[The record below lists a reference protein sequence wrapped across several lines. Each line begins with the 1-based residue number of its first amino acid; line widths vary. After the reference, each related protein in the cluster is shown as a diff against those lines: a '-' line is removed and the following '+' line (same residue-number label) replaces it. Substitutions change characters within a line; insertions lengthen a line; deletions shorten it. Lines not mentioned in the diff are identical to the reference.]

1 MNRLIGSSQVETTT
15 EATTELVT
23 YLGPNNVFDK
33 PAPMHS
39 MSFTAETD
47 CKVVVNEGE
56 EVFIPAGAT
65 LDIDDFKVKSFVIH
79 GIGVKYMWLATI

>member
-1 MNRLIGSSQVETTT
+1 MNRLIGSQKIEITTD
-15 EATTELVT
+15 ATTELAT
-23 YLGPNNVFDK
+23 YLGPNDVFDK
-33 PAPMHS
+33 PAAMHN
-39 MSFTAETD
+39 MSFTTETD

-65 LDIDDFKVKSFVIH
+65 LEINDFKVKSFVIH

>member
-15 EATTELVT
+15 EATTELVK
-23 YLGPNNVFDK
+23 YLGPNDVFDK
-33 PAPMHS
+33 PSSMHS
-39 MSFTAETD
+39 MSFTTETD